1 MNHRTRTKTT
11 IRMLKPSPILLF
23 LAGAINC
30 VIIAL
35 LGWILLFVA
44 GLFIVDR
51 RLFPYIDK
59 ELFFSFLM
67 FSIIICGIY
76 AVLAVF
82 VFKPF
87 GTKILLKAILT
98 GSVGTLSILFW
109 KYAVSGEITIAG
121 PQEFSF
127 FFIIFIMGFL
137 LPYFQR
143 RLTKLLKN

>member
-1 MNHRTRTKTT
+1 MNHRTRTKTM

-30 VIIAL
+30 VVIAV
-35 LGWILLFVA
+35 LGWMLLFVV

-87 GTKILLKAILT
+87 GTKIQVKAVFT
-98 GSVGTLSILFW
+98 GLMGIITILFW
-109 KYAVSGEITIAG
+109 KYAVSGEITISG